1 VATIAATLER
11 PRTNLQ
17 RVFLGGAVLALL
29 DGVFAVVL
37 YVYIVHATTP
47 GKIFQ
52 GIAAGL
58 IGRTAALEGGAQ
70 TVALGLFLHCTV
82 AYAWTTIYYVLLN
95 GLEWLSDATATTRGR
110 LIVGTLF
117 GATIWLGMNYI
128 VVPLAG
134 LKIAPISG
142 WRFWVQL
149 VWHMI
154 ALGPP
159 LVAIVR
165 VDPNS

>member
-1 VATIAATLER
+1 MATIAATLER
-11 PRTNLQ
+11 PRTDLQ
-17 RVFLGGAVLALL
+17 RVLLAGAAVALL
-29 DGVFAVVL
+29 DGVFAIVL
-37 YVYIVHATTP
+37 YVYIVHSTTA
-47 GKIFQ
+47 GRIFQ

-58 IGRTAALEGGAQ
+58 IGRTAALNGGGQ
-70 TVALGLFLHCTV
+70 TVALGLLLHCTV
-82 AYAWTTIYYVLLN
+82 AYSWTTIYYLLLN
-95 GLEWLSDATATTRGR
+95 GLEWLRDATITTRGR
-110 LIVGTLF
+110 LIVGALF

-134 LKIAPISG
+134 LKIAPLSG

-149 VWHMI
+149 AWHMI

-165 VDPNS
+165 VDSTR

>member
-1 VATIAATLER
+1 VATVAATFEQ
-11 PRTNLQ
+11 PRTDLQ
-17 RVFLGGAVLALL
+17 RVLVAGAVVALL
-29 DGVFAVVL
+29 DGAFAVVL
-37 YVYIVHATTP
+37 YVYIVHATTS

-58 IGRTAALEGGAQ
+58 IGRTAALQGGSQ
-70 TVALGLFLHCTV
+70 TVALGLLLHCTV
-82 AYAWTTIYYVLLN
+82 AYAWATIYYLLLN
-95 GLEWLSDATATTRGR
+95 GLEWLRDATSTTRGK
-110 LIVGTLF
+110 LVVGALF
-117 GATIWLGMNYI
+117 GATIWLGMNYV

-134 LKIAPISG
+134 LRVAPLSG

-165 VDPNS
+165 ADSNR